1 LLNRF
6 EKSMSPR
13 TAATT
18 ISSMVSATIP
28 ISSNETKVLF
38 TRSAH
43 GVESPTS
50 SACINST
57 SAVISHAIVAVPS

>member
-1 LLNRF
+1 MLNRF

-13 TAATT
+13 TAATM
-18 ISSMVSATIP
+18 ISSTVSVTMP
-28 ISSNETKVLF
+28 MSSSETKVLF